1 MTQSTLNFIFIGIS
15 FALYIGIAIR
25 SRAGSTKEY
34 YTAGGGVS
42 PFANGMATAAD
53 WMSAATFISMAGTVA
68 ISGYDASRFLMG
80 WTGGFVLLTVLMV
93 PYLRKFNKA
102 TVPDF
107 VGDRY
112 YSKLARGVAVG
123 CAIFICMTYIMG
135 QMRGVGVVFSQ
146 LFGISITSGVITGG
160 TIVFFYAGLG
170 GMKGITYTQVAQYC
184 VMAFAYTIPAI
195 FIAMALTGNVIP
207 QLGLIGEF
215 KAGAEAVP
223 FLEKLNNINT
233 ELGFAEYTS
242 GKLSTINMFC
252 ITAALMCGTAG
263 LPHVIVRFFTV
274 KDVKAV
280 RKSACWTLGF
290 IAVIYL
296 TAPTIGAFS
305 RVNLIEKLH
314 ETPYSEAPYWLQEF
328 EATGQ
333 MAWIDKNG
341 DGKIQ
346 YFGPGKSETGGN
358 AVFQGKKPTYPTYE
372 ATEEQL
378 VGPHGERL
386 LANKADDSNPN
397 ELWFGNDIMVMANPH
412 MAGLPM
418 WVIALL
424 MAGCIAAAL
433 STAAGLLLVLS
444 TSISHD
450 LMKKIINPNLTD
462 KEEVGYARFA
472 SFVALAVAVYF
483 GINPPSEFI
492 AKTVAFAFGL
502 AASSFFPTLLM
513 GIFSKRMNRMGGIA
527 GMLSGILFTFGYIT
541 YFQFLGGTPDQ
552 YFLGITPEGIGFV
565 GMLINFAVSFAVS
578 AFTPAPPEHVVEMVE
593 NIHIPTGAGQ
603 AKGHDFEI

>member
-1 MTQSTLNFIFIGIS
+1 MTQDSLNFLFIGIS
-15 FALYIGIAIR
+15 FAFYILIAVK
-25 SRAGSTKEY
+25 SRAASTSDY

-42 PFANGMATAAD
+42 PLANGMATAAD

-80 WTGGFVLLTVLMV
+80 WTGGFVLLTILMV
-93 PYLRKFNKA
+93 PYLRKFGKA

-107 VGDRY
+107 IGDRY
-112 YSKLARGVAVG
+112 YSKFARGVAVV

-146 LFGISITSGVITGG
+146 LFGIGIPAGVIIGA

-184 VMAFAYTIPAI
+184 VMAFAYTIPAV
-195 FIAMALTGNVIP
+195 FIAIALTNNFVP
-207 QLGLIGEF
+207 QLGLIGNF
-215 KAGAEAVP
+215 TAGPETVP
-223 FLEKLNNINT
+223 FLEKLNNINA

-242 GKLSTINMFC
+242 GKLSTVNMFC

-274 KDVKAV
+274 KSVKAV
-280 RKSACWTLGF
+280 RISACWTLLF

-296 TAPTIGAFS
+296 TAPTIGAFA
-305 RVNLIEKLH
+305 RVNLIQKLND
-314 ETPYSEAPYWLQEF
+314 TSYSEVPTWFQEF

-333 MAWIDKNG
+333 MAWVDKNN

-346 YFGPGKSETGGN
+346 YSGPAKSEAGT
-358 AVFQGKKPTYPTYE
+358 ATVFQGGAPTYPAYDAPDNQRIGTN
-372 ATEEQL
+372 
-378 VGPHGERL
+378 GERL

-397 ELWFGNDIMVMANPH
+397 ELWFGNDIMVMANPS
-412 MAGLPM
+412 MANLPK

-450 LMKKIINPNLTD
+450 LMKKIIKPELTD
-462 KEEVGYARFA
+462 KEEVNYARIA
-472 SFVALAVAVYF
+472 SFMALVVATYF
-483 GINPPSEFI
+483 GINPPSAFI

-502 AASSFFPTLLM
+502 AASSFFPTLLI
-513 GIFSKRMNRMGGIA
+513 GIFSKRMNREGAMA
-527 GMLSGILFTFGYIT
+527 GMLAGITFTIGYIL
-541 YFQFLGGTPDQ
+541 YFQFLGGHKEQ
-552 YFLGITPEGIGFV
+552 LLFGIEPEGIGFV
-565 GMLINFAVSFAVS
+565 GMLINFGVSFAVS
-578 AFTPAPPEHVVEMVE
+578 AFTPAPPQHVQDMVAS
-593 NIHIPTGAGQ
+593 IHIPSGATD
-603 AKGHDFEI
+603 ASHH

>member
-1 MTQSTLNFIFIGIS
+1 MNQDSLNFLFIGLS
-15 FALYIGIAIR
+15 FALYIVIAIR
-25 SRAGSTKEY
+25 SRAASTSDY

-42 PFANGMATAAD
+42 PLANGMATAAD

-80 WTGGFVLLTVLMV
+80 WTGGFVLLTILMV
-93 PYLRKFNKA
+93 PYLRKFGKA

-112 YSKLARGVAVG
+112 YSKFARGVAVV

-146 LFGISITSGVITGG
+146 LFGIGIPAGVITGAA
-160 TIVFFYAGLG
+160 IVFFYAGLG

-195 FIAMALTGNVIP
+195 FIAIALTNNFVP
-207 QLGLIGEF
+207 QLGLIGNF
-215 KAGAEAVP
+215 TAGPEAVP

-242 GKLSTINMFC
+242 GKLSTMNMFC

-274 KDVKAV
+274 KSVKAV
-280 RKSACWTLGF
+280 RISACWTLLF
-290 IAVIYL
+290 IAVVYL
-296 TAPTIGAFS
+296 TAPTIGAFA
-305 RVNLIEKLH
+305 RVNLIQKLNG
-314 ETPYSEAPYWLQEF
+314 TSYSEAPAWFQDF
-328 EATGQ
+328 EETGQ
-333 MAWIDKNG
+333 MAWVDKNN

-346 YFGPGKSETGGN
+346 YFGPGKSEAGTGT
-358 AVFQGKKPTYPTYE
+358 VFLGGKPSYPAYDAPE
-372 ATEEQL
+372 NQR
-378 VGPHGERL
+378 VGVNGERL
-386 LANKADDSNPN
+386 LANRADDSNPN
-397 ELWFGNDIMVMANPH
+397 ELWFGNDIMVMANPS
-412 MAGLPM
+412 MANLPP

-450 LMKKIINPNLTD
+450 LMKKIVKPELSD
-462 KEEVGYARFA
+462 KEEVSYARVA
-472 SFVALAVAVYF
+472 SFIALSVATYF
-483 GINPPSEFI
+483 GINPPSAFI

-502 AASSFFPTLLM
+502 AASSFFPTLLI
-513 GIFSKRMNRMGGIA
+513 GIFSKRMNREGAMA
-527 GMLSGILFTFGYIT
+527 GMLAGISFTMGYIV
-541 YFQFLGGTPDQ
+541 YFQFLDGHKEQ
-552 YFLGITPEGIGFV
+552 LLFGIEPEGIGFV
-565 GMLINFAVSFAVS
+565 GMLINFVVSFAVS
-578 AFTPAPPEHVVEMVE
+578 AFTPAPPKEVQDMVS
-593 NIHIPTGAGQ
+593 NIHIPSGASE
-603 AKGHDFEI
+603 ASHH